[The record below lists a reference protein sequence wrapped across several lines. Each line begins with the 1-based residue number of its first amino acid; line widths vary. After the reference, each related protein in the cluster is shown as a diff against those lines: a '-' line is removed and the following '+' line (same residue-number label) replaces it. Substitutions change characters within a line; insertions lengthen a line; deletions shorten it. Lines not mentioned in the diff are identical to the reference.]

1 MQIRAEFVCAN
12 TYAILHAAYSHET
25 LGLARLY
32 GRLIEAGPM
41 ASTVATDPGKAAH
54 GHREGEALPGKNH
67 STDSWL
73 LCTAGSHRFA
83 LPMANVIETM
93 RMLPVEAVSGPPR
106 LVCGLSIIRGAAVP
120 VIDTAR
126 IFDDEAA
133 RYERLVTVRAGE
145 RTVAFSA
152 SAVLG
157 VRLIQG
163 SECEEL
169 PPLLRDAE
177 VIGALTRLDKQ
188 LVFFLR
194 AARALPDDFQI
205 GDDVCVGDA

>member
-1 MQIRAEFVCAN
+1 
-12 TYAILHAAYSHET
+12 
-25 LGLARLY
+25 
-32 GRLIEAGPM
+32 M
-41 ASTVATDPGKAAH
+41 ASTVATDHGKAAQ
-54 GHREGEALPGKNH
+54 EVAATLPDKNH
-67 STDSWL
+67 RPDLWL
-73 LCTAGSHRFA
+73 LCTAGLHRFA

-93 RMLPVEAVSGPPR
+93 RMLPVEAVDGPPR

-126 IFDDEAA
+126 LFDDEAA
-133 RYERLVTVRAGE
+133 RYERLVTVRIGE

-157 VRLIQG
+157 VQLIQG
-163 SECEEL
+163 SECEEM

-177 VIGALTRLDKQ
+177 VIGALARLDEQ

-194 AARALPDDFQI
+194 AARALPDDFHI
-205 GDDVCVGDA
+205 SDNARAGDA